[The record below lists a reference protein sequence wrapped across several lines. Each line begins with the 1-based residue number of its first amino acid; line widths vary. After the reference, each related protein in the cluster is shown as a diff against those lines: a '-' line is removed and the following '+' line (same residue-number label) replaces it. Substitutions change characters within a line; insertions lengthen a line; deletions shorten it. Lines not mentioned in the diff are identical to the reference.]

1 MDTINILFCG
11 TGGQG
16 VLTAAEIVGLA
27 AMYDGHHVKKSEV
40 HGMAQRGG
48 SVESHLRFGKEVF
61 SPIIEAGKVDF
72 LLSFDKGE
80 HDRMSS
86 MLKSGGTDLF
96 EDFVKGQEKITNP
109 KFLNTYM
116 LGVLSKHLK
125 ISEESWQKALK
136 QVIKPQFIEKNLEIF
151 SGAKNS

>member
-1 MDTINILFCG
+1 MNETINILFCG

-16 VLTAAEIVGLA
+16 ILTAAEIVALA
-27 AMYDGHHVKKSEV
+27 AMSDGYHVKKSEV

-48 SVESHLRFGKEVF
+48 SVESHVRIGKEVF
-61 SPIIEAGKVDF
+61 SPIIESGQVDY

-80 HDRMSS
+80 HERMSEL
-86 MLKSGGTDLF
+86 LKKDGTDLYD
-96 EDFVKGQEKITNP
+96 DFIKGQEKILNP

-125 ISEESWQKALK
+125 ISDESWQKALK
-136 QVIKPQFIEKNLEIF
+136 TVIKPQFVDKNLEIF
-151 SGAKNS
+151 KTAAD

>member
-1 MDTINILFCG
+1 MNTINILFCG

-61 SPIIEAGKVDF
+61 SPIIEAGKADF

-80 HDRMSS
+80 HERMSS
-86 MLKSGGTDLF
+86 MLKPGGTDLF
-96 EDFVKGQEKITNP
+96 DDFVKGQEKITNP

-125 ISEESWQKALK
+125 ISDESWQKALK
-136 QVIKPQFIEKNLEIF
+136 QVIKPQFVDKNLEIF
-151 SGAKNS
+151 KSAVK

>member
-1 MDTINILFCG
+1 METINILFCG

-16 VLTAAEIVGLA
+16 ILTAAEIVGLA

-61 SPIIEAGKVDF
+61 SPIIECGKADF
-72 LLSFDKGE
+72 LLSFEKGE
-80 HDRMSS
+80 HERMKF
-86 MLKSGGTDLF
+86 MLKKDGVDLF

-116 LGVLSKHLK
+116 LGVLSKHLG
-125 ISEESWQKALK
+125 ISQESWQKALK
-136 QVIKPQFIEKNLEIF
+136 AVIKPQFVDKNIEVFNEATK
-151 SGAKNS
+151 

>member
-1 MDTINILFCG
+1 MNETTNILFCG

-16 VLTAAEIVGLA
+16 ILTAAEIVGLA

-80 HDRMSS
+80 HDRMVN
-86 MLKSGGTDLF
+86 MLKQDGTDLF
-96 EDFVKGQEKITNP
+96 DDFVKGQEKITNP

-116 LGVLSKHLK
+116 LGVLSKHLG
-125 ISEESWQKALK
+125 ISQESWQKALK
-136 QVIKPQFIEKNLEIF
+136 AVIKPQFVEKNIEVF
-151 SGAKNS
+151 NEATK

>member
-1 MDTINILFCG
+1 MNTINILFCG

-27 AMYDGHHVKKSEV
+27 ALYDGHHVKKSEV

-61 SPIIEAGKVDF
+61 SPIIEAGKADF

-80 HDRMSS
+80 HDRMCS
-86 MLKSGGTDLF
+86 MLKPGGTDLF
-96 EDFVKGQEKITNP
+96 DDFVKGQEKITNP

-125 ISEESWQKALK
+125 ISDESWQKALK
-136 QVIKPQFIEKNLEIF
+136 QVIKPQFVEKNLEIF
-151 SGAKNS
+151 KSAQI